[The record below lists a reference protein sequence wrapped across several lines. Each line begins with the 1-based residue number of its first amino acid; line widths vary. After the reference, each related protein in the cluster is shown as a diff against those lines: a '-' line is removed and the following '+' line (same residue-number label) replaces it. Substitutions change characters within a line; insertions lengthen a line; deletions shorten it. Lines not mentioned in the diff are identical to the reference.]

1 MGNQLIP
8 VTDMLAGIDFSKYYD
23 SINRGSETSSL
34 LTNLLSNIDIPEILS
49 RTTGGDVSIDIGDII
64 LNGVNDAQSLGDAI
78 IAQLP
83 GYLVQAI
90 YAKGS

>member
-1 MGNQLIP
+1 
-8 VTDMLAGIDFSKYYD
+8 MLAGIDFTQYYD
-23 SINRGSETSSL
+23 SINRGTETSAL
-34 LTNLLSNIDIPEILS
+34 LTNLLNNIDIPDLLS
-49 RTTGGDVSIDIGDII
+49 QTQGGDISIDIGDII